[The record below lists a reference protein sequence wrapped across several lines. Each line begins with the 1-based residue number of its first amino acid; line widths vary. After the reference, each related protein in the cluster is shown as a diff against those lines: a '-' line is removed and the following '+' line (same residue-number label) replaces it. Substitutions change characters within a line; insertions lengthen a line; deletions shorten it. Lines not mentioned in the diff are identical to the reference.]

1 MKPVLDKLHQNLKS
15 IVKKVKRYIKTL
27 WAIALIFGFAVK
39 SYAQEGIR
47 APLELGKIEPYKMEV
62 TYDKTSHLIFPTA
75 IRYVDLGSEYL
86 IAGKAEDAENVLR
99 IKATARDFEGE
110 TNFSVITNDGRF
122 YSFNVYYSSYP
133 EVLSYDLL
141 TLQKAVGKASGND
154 VLFEELGN
162 NSPSLAGLLLKTI
175 YSKDKRIVKHIGAK
189 SYGIQFILKG
199 IYIHNGKY
207 YFHTELRNRTNV
219 PFHIDFVNF
228 KAVDKKIAKR
238 TVVQERPIIPLR
250 IYKPLNEIAGKT
262 VEQNVFLL
270 DQFTIDGD
278 KILLIEIF
286 EKNGGRHQTLQ
297 VENLDLLKARLVNDM
312 HLKF

>member
-1 MKPVLDKLHQNLKS
+1 MKNHLK
-15 IVKKVKRYIKTL
+15 TF
-27 WAIALIFGFAVK
+27 WAFALILGFAVQ
-39 SYAQEGIR
+39 SYAQDSIR
-47 APLELGKIEPYKMEV
+47 TPLALGKIEPYKMEV

-99 IKATARDFEGE
+99 VKATVRDFEAE

-133 EVLSYDLL
+133 EALSYDLL
-141 TLQKAVGKASGND
+141 TMQKAVDKANGND

-162 NSPSLAGLLLKTI
+162 NSPSLAGLLLETI
-175 YSKDKRIVKHIGAK
+175 YKNDKRIVKHIGAK
-189 SYGIQFILKG
+189 SFGIQFILKG

-219 PFHIDFVNF
+219 PFQIDFINF
-228 KAVDKKIAKR
+228 KVVDKKVAKR
-238 TVVQERPIIPLR
+238 TVVQERPMIPLR
-250 IYKPLNEIAGKT
+250 TYKPLDEIGGKSI
-262 VEQNVFLL
+262 EQNVFLL
-270 DQFTIDGD
+270 DQFTIADD
-278 KILLIEIF
+278 KVLLIEIF

-297 VENLDLLKARLVNDM
+297 IENSDLIKARLVNDM

>member
-1 MKPVLDKLHQNLKS
+1 MKNHLK
-15 IVKKVKRYIKTL
+15 TF
-27 WAIALIFGFAVK
+27 WAFALILGFAVT
-39 SYAQEGIR
+39 SSAQDTIR
-47 APLELGKIEPYKMEV
+47 TPLALGKIEPYRMEV

-99 IKATARDFEGE
+99 VKASVRDFEPE

-133 EVLSYDLL
+133 EALSYDLL
-141 TLQKAVGKASGND
+141 TMQKAVDKANGND

-162 NSPSLAGLLLKTI
+162 NSPSLAGLLLETI
-175 YSKDKRIVKHIGAK
+175 YKKDKRIVKHIGAK
-189 SYGIQFILKG
+189 SFGIQFILKG

-219 PFHIDFVNF
+219 PFEIDFINF
-228 KAVDKKIAKR
+228 KVVDKKVAKR
-238 TVVQERPIIPLR
+238 TVVQERPLTPLR
-250 IYKPLNEIAGKT
+250 TYKPLDGIAGKST
-262 VEQNVFLL
+262 EQNVFLL
-270 DQFTIDGD
+270 DQFTIADD
-278 KILLIEIF
+278 KVLLIEIF

-297 VENLDLLKARLVNDM
+297 VENSDLIKARLIDDM

>member
-1 MKPVLDKLHQNLKS
+1 MKNH
-15 IVKKVKRYIKTL
+15 IKTF
-27 WAIALIFGFAVK
+27 WAFALIIGFAVNTF
-39 SYAQEGIR
+39 AQESR
-47 APLELGKIEPYKMEV
+47 KAPLALGKIEPYQMQV

-99 IKATARDFEGE
+99 VKASVKDFVPE

-122 YSFNVYYSSYP
+122 YSFNVYYSAYP
-133 EVLSYDLL
+133 EALSYDLL
-141 TLQKAVGKASGND
+141 TMQKAVDKENGND

-162 NSPSLAGLLLKTI
+162 NSPSLSGLLLETI
-175 YSKDKRIVKHIGAK
+175 YKKDQRIVKHIGAK
-189 SYGIQFILKG
+189 SFGIQFILKG

-219 PFHIDFVNF
+219 PFGIDFINF
-228 KAVDKKIAKR
+228 KVVDKKVAKR
-238 TVVQERPIIPLR
+238 TVVQERPMIPLR
-250 IYKPLNEIAGKT
+250 TYKPLNEIGGKAI
-262 VEQNVFLL
+262 EQNVFLL
-270 DQFTIDGD
+270 DQFTIADD
-278 KILLIEIF
+278 KVLLIEIF

-297 VENLDLLKARLVNDM
+297 VENSDLIKARLINDM

>member
-1 MKPVLDKLHQNLKS
+1 MKNHLRTFL
-15 IVKKVKRYIKTL
+15 
-27 WAIALIFGFAVK
+27 AFALILSFAIQ
-39 SYAQEGIR
+39 SYAQDSIR
-47 APLELGKIEPYKMEV
+47 KPLSLGKIEPYRMEV

-99 IKATARDFEGE
+99 VKAAVRDFKTE

-122 YSFNVYYSSYP
+122 YSFNVHYSSCP
-133 EVLSYDLL
+133 EALSYDLL
-141 TLQKAVGKASGND
+141 TMQKAVEKANGND

-162 NSPSLAGLLLKTI
+162 NSPSLAGLLLETI
-175 YSKDKRIVKHIGAK
+175 YKKDKRIVKHIGAK
-189 SYGIQFILKG
+189 SFGIQFVLKG

-219 PFHIDFVNF
+219 PFEIDFINF
-228 KAVDKKIAKR
+228 KVADKKVAKR
-238 TVVQERPIIPLR
+238 TVVQERPLTPLR
-250 IYKPLNEIAGKT
+250 TYKPLNGIAGKS

-270 DQFTIDGD
+270 DQFTIADD
-278 KILLIEIF
+278 KVLLIEIF

-297 VENLDLLKARLVNDM
+297 VENSDLIRAQLINDM

>member
-1 MKPVLDKLHQNLKS
+1 MKNNLK
-15 IVKKVKRYIKTL
+15 TF
-27 WAIALIFGFAVK
+27 WAIALILGFAVQ
-39 SYAQEGIR
+39 SYAQNSIR
-47 APLELGKIEPYKMEV
+47 TPLALGKIQPYRMEV

-99 IKATARDFEGE
+99 VKASVRDFEPE

-122 YSFNVYYSSYP
+122 YSFDVYYSSYP
-133 EVLSYDLL
+133 EALSYDLL
-141 TLQKAVGKASGND
+141 TMQKAVDKANGND

-162 NSPSLAGLLLKTI
+162 NSPSLAGLLLETI
-175 YSKDKRIVKHIGAK
+175 YKKDKRIVKHIGAK
-189 SYGIQFILKG
+189 SFGIQFMLKG

-219 PFHIDFVNF
+219 PFQIDFINF
-228 KAVDKKIAKR
+228 KVVDKKVAKR
-238 TVVQERPIIPLR
+238 TVVQERPMIPLR
-250 IYKPLNEIAGKT
+250 TYKPLDEIGGKT
-262 VEQNVFLL
+262 TEQNVYLL
-270 DQFTIDGD
+270 DQFTIADD
-278 KILLIEIF
+278 KVLLIEIF

-297 VENLDLLKARLVNDM
+297 VENSDLIKARLINDM

>member
-1 MKPVLDKLHQNLKS
+1 MKTIIKSMLMLTCLVGLIGKSQAQNANNTSKLAMG
-15 IVKKVKRYIKTL
+15 KV
-27 WAIALIFGFAVK
+27 
-39 SYAQEGIR
+39 
-47 APLELGKIEPYKMEV
+47 EPYQMEV
-62 TYDKTSHLIFPTA
+62 TYTKTSHLIFPAA

-99 IKATARDFEGE
+99 VKASVRDFESE

-141 TLQKAVGKASGND
+141 SMQKAVDKTNGND
-154 VLFEELGN
+154 VLFEELGS
-162 NSPSLAGLLLKTI
+162 NSPSLAGLLLETI
-175 YSKDKRIVKHIGAK
+175 YKNNKRIVKHIGAK
-189 SYGIQFILKG
+189 SFGIQFILKG

-207 YFHTELRNRTNV
+207 YFHTELWNRTNV
-219 PFHIDFVNF
+219 PFQIDFINF
-228 KAVDKKIAKR
+228 KVVDKKIAKR
-238 TVVQERPIIPLR
+238 TVVQERQMIPLR
-250 IYKPLNEIAGKT
+250 TYKPLDGINGKST
-262 VEQNVFLL
+262 EQNVFLL
-270 DQFTIDGD
+270 DQFTIADD

-297 VENLDLLKARLVNDM
+297 IENSDLIKARLIDDM

>member
-1 MKPVLDKLHQNLKS
+1 MKNLF
-15 IVKKVKRYIKTL
+15 KTF
-27 WAIALIFGFAVK
+27 WAFALTIGFAVT
-39 SYAQEGIR
+39 SFAQDS
-47 APLELGKIEPYKMEV
+47 ANAKTPLALGKIEPYRMEV

-99 IKATARDFEGE
+99 VKASVRNFEPE

-122 YSFNVYYSSYP
+122 YSFNVYYSSFP
-133 EVLSYDLL
+133 EALSYDLL
-141 TLQKAVGKASGND
+141 TMQKAVDKANGND

-162 NSPSLAGLLLKTI
+162 NSPSLAGLLLETI
-175 YSKDKRIVKHIGAK
+175 YKKDKRIVKHIGAK
-189 SYGIQFILKG
+189 SFGIQFILKG

-219 PFHIDFVNF
+219 PFQIDFVNF
-228 KAVDKKIAKR
+228 KVVDKKVAKR
-238 TVVQERPIIPLR
+238 TAVQERPMIPLR
-250 IYKPLNEIAGKT
+250 TYKPLDGISGKT
-262 VEQNVFLL
+262 TEQNVFLL
-270 DQFTIDGD
+270 DQFTIADD
-278 KILLIEIF
+278 KVLLIEIF

-297 VENLDLLKARLVNDM
+297 VENSDLIKARLINDM

>member
-1 MKPVLDKLHQNLKS
+1 MKNLF
-15 IVKKVKRYIKTL
+15 KTF
-27 WAIALIFGFAVK
+27 WAFALILGFAVQ
-39 SYAQEGIR
+39 SYAQDSIR
-47 APLELGKIEPYKMEV
+47 TPLALGKIEPYRMEV

-99 IKATARDFEGE
+99 VKASVRDFEPE

-133 EVLSYDLL
+133 EAMSYDLL
-141 TLQKAVGKASGND
+141 TMQKAVDKANGND

-162 NSPSLAGLLLKTI
+162 NSPSLAGLLLETI
-175 YSKDKRIVKHIGAK
+175 YKKDKRIVKHIGAK
-189 SYGIQFILKG
+189 SFGIQFILKG

-219 PFHIDFVNF
+219 PFQIDFVNF
-228 KAVDKKIAKR
+228 KVVDKKVAKR
-238 TVVQERPIIPLR
+238 TVVQERPMIPLR
-250 IYKPLNEIAGKT
+250 TYKPLDDIAGKT
-262 VEQNVFLL
+262 IEQNVFLL
-270 DQFTIDGD
+270 DQFTIADD
-278 KILLIEIF
+278 KVLLIEIF

-297 VENLDLLKARLVNDM
+297 IENSDLIKARLINDM

>member
-1 MKPVLDKLHQNLKS
+1 MKNNLK
-15 IVKKVKRYIKTL
+15 TF
-27 WAIALIFGFAVK
+27 WAIALILGFAVQ
-39 SYAQEGIR
+39 SYAQDSIKT
-47 APLELGKIEPYKMEV
+47 PLALGKIEPYRMEV

-99 IKATARDFEGE
+99 VKATVRDFEPE

-133 EVLSYDLL
+133 EAMSYDLL
-141 TLQKAVGKASGND
+141 TMQKAVDKANGND
-154 VLFEELGN
+154 VLFEELGD
-162 NSPSLAGLLLKTI
+162 NSPSLAGLILETI
-175 YSKDKRIVKHIGAK
+175 YKKDNRILKHIGAK
-189 SYGIQFILKG
+189 SFGIQFILKG

-219 PFHIDFVNF
+219 PFEIDFINF
-228 KAVDKKIAKR
+228 KVVDKKVAKR
-238 TVVQERPIIPLR
+238 TVVQERPLTPLR
-250 IYKPLNEIAGKT
+250 TYKRLDGIAGKST
-262 VEQNVFLL
+262 EQNVFLL
-270 DQFTIDGD
+270 DQFTIADD
-278 KILLIEIF
+278 KVLLIEIF

-297 VENLDLLKARLVNDM
+297 VENSDLIKARLIDDM

>member
-1 MKPVLDKLHQNLKS
+1 MKNHLK
-15 IVKKVKRYIKTL
+15 TF
-27 WAIALIFGFAVK
+27 WTIALMIGFAI
-39 SYAQEGIR
+39 SSFAQDSIR
-47 APLELGKIEPYKMEV
+47 TPLALGKIEPYQMEV
-62 TYDKTSHLIFPTA
+62 TYDKTSHLIFPTG

-99 IKATARDFEGE
+99 VKASVRDFESE

-141 TLQKAVGKASGND
+141 SMQKAVDKTNGND
-154 VLFEELGN
+154 VLFEELGS
-162 NSPSLAGLLLKTI
+162 NSPSLAGLLLETI
-175 YSKDKRIVKHIGAK
+175 YKNDKRIVKHIGAK
-189 SYGIQFILKG
+189 SFGIQFILKG

-207 YFHTELRNRTNV
+207 YFHTELGNRTNV
-219 PFHIDFVNF
+219 PFEIDFINF
-228 KAVDKKIAKR
+228 KVVDKKIAKR
-238 TVVQERPIIPLR
+238 TVVQERPMIPLR
-250 IYKPLNEIAGKT
+250 TYKPLDDINGKST
-262 VEQNVFLL
+262 EQNVFLL
-270 DQFTIDGD
+270 DQFTIADD

-297 VENLDLLKARLVNDM
+297 VENSDLIKARLIDDM

>member
-1 MKPVLDKLHQNLKS
+1 MKNHLK
-15 IVKKVKRYIKTL
+15 TF
-27 WAIALIFGFAVK
+27 WAFALILGFAVQ
-39 SYAQEGIR
+39 SFAQDS
-47 APLELGKIEPYKMEV
+47 AKTPLALGKIEPYRMEV

-99 IKATARDFEGE
+99 VKASVREFEAE

-122 YSFNVYYSSYP
+122 YSFNVHYSSYP
-133 EVLSYDLL
+133 EAMSYDLL
-141 TLQKAVGKASGND
+141 TMQKAVDKANGND

-162 NSPSLAGLLLKTI
+162 NSPSLAGLLLETI
-175 YSKDKRIVKHIGAK
+175 YKKDKRIVKHIGAK
-189 SYGIQFILKG
+189 SFGIQFILKG

-219 PFHIDFVNF
+219 PFQIDFVNF
-228 KAVDKKIAKR
+228 KVVDKKVAKR
-238 TVVQERPIIPLR
+238 TVVQERPMIPLR
-250 IYKPLNEIAGKT
+250 TYKPLDDIAGKT
-262 VEQNVFLL
+262 IEQNVFLL
-270 DQFTIDGD
+270 DQFTIADD
-278 KILLIEIF
+278 KVLLIEIF

-297 VENLDLLKARLVNDM
+297 IENSDLIKARLINDM

>member
-1 MKPVLDKLHQNLKS
+1 MKNLF
-15 IVKKVKRYIKTL
+15 KTL
-27 WAIALIFGFAVK
+27 WAFALTIGLAVNSFAQD
-39 SYAQEGIR
+39 SIR
-47 APLELGKIEPYKMEV
+47 TPLALGKIEPYKMEV

-99 IKATARDFEGE
+99 VKASVRNFEPE

-122 YSFNVYYSSYP
+122 YSFSVYYSSYP
-133 EVLSYDLL
+133 EATSYDLL
-141 TLQKAVGKASGND
+141 TMQKSVDRTNGND

-162 NSPSLAGLLLKTI
+162 NSPSLAGLLLETI
-175 YSKDKRIVKHIGAK
+175 YKKDKRIVKHIGAK
-189 SYGIQFILKG
+189 SFGIQFILKG

-219 PFHIDFVNF
+219 PFEIDFINF
-228 KAVDKKIAKR
+228 KVVDKKVAKR
-238 TVVQERPIIPLR
+238 TVVQERPLTPLR
-250 IYKPLNEIAGKT
+250 TYKPLDGIAGKST
-262 VEQNVFLL
+262 EQNVFLL
-270 DQFTIDGD
+270 DQFTIADD
-278 KILLIEIF
+278 KVLLIEIF

-297 VENLDLLKARLVNDM
+297 VENSDLIKARLIDDM